1 MPLNQYQLLIGRP
14 ISHKFGA
21 GANGHYQVHIVDD
34 TTDYRLAINVKSAL
48 SPSELLYLIDDNFQ
62 HPILAEI
69 AGLAPGIHPVQS
81 QSGGIALDFI
91 RGNLFDPSKMR
102 ILAADIAGPD
112 NDLNEEI
119 NRHFQRAINDEDA
132 LVYAFGQRWG
142 PEDNKKDKYFGFL
155 PGNGI
160 HDIHMNQGNVG
171 QFVGDDGVWQD
182 GGVLIHN
189 PATNTWT
196 GIFMAFQSQ
205 AWHTNDATGHTIPGT
220 PSGPTGGGTT
230 SGGTTGGGTTG
241 GGATGGGTTGG
252 GTTAGGLDLVVRVIA
267 ALVNPQGADQGLET
281 VTLINTSDAEIDL
294 DGWAIANKVK
304 EKHTLSGK
312 IGAGATMVVKL
323 PANVPLSNQ
332 GGIITLLDK
341 AGLKV
346 HGVQYT
352 KQQADKQGWT
362 LVF

>member
-1 MPLNQYQLLIGRP
+1 M
-14 ISHKFGA
+14 K
-21 GANGHYQVHIVDD
+21 
-34 TTDYRLAINVKSAL
+34 
-48 SPSELLYLIDDNFQ
+48 
-62 HPILAEI
+62 ILA
-69 AGLAPGIHPVQS
+69 G
-81 QSGGIALDFI
+81 
-91 RGNLFDPSKMR
+91 
-102 ILAADIAGPD
+102 DIAGPD

-119 NRHFQRAINDEDA
+119 NRHIQRAITDENA
-132 LVYAFGQRWG
+132 LIYAFGERWG

-182 GGVLIHN
+182 GGLIIHN

-205 AWHTNDATGHTIPGT
+205 AWHTDDVTGHTIPGT
-220 PSGPTGGGTT
+220 PGGPGVGSTGGSGTT
-230 SGGTTGGGTTG
+230 GGAGTTGGGGTPS
-241 GGATGGGTTGG
+241 TGGGTPG
-252 GTTAGGLDLVVRVIA
+252 ALDMVVRIIA
-267 ALVNPQGADQGLET
+267 ALVNPPGADQGLET
-281 VTLINTSDAEIDL
+281 VTLINTSDAEISL

-304 EKHTLSGK
+304 EKHVISGTLA
-312 IGAGATMVVKL
+312 AGATMVVAL

-332 GGIITLLDK
+332 GGIITLLDG
-341 AGLKV
+341 AGLKI

-352 KQQADKQGWT
+352 KQQAEKQGWT

>member
-1 MPLNQYQLLIGRP
+1 MAGLNKYGVLVGRP

-21 GANGHYQVHIVDD
+21 GANGHYQVRVIDD
-34 TTDYRLAINVKSAL
+34 TTDYRIAINVKSAV

-62 HPILAEI
+62 HPLLAQLVTIPTGFHLVEKK
-69 AGLAPGIHPVQS
+69 PGGV
-81 QSGGIALDFI
+81 ALDFI
-91 RGNLFDPSKMR
+91 RGNLFDRTKMK
-102 ILAADIAGPD
+102 ILAGDIAGPD

-119 NRHFQRAINDEDA
+119 NRHIQRAITDEDA
-132 LVYAFGQRWG
+132 LIYAFGERWG
-142 PEDNKKDKYFGFL
+142 PEPTTKDKYFGFL

-171 QFVGDDGVWQD
+171 QFKGDDGVWQD
-182 GGVLIHN
+182 GGLLIRN
-189 PATNTWT
+189 SNGQWT

-205 AWHTNDATGHTIPGT
+205 AWHTDDVTGHTIPGLPPLPPLPPSPGT
-220 PSGPTGGGTT
+220 PTPTPPVTPPVPPT
-230 SGGTTGGGTTG
+230 QPVTPQ
-241 GGATGGGTTGG
+241 
-252 GTTAGGLDLVVRVIA
+252 LDLVVRIVA
-267 ALVNPQGADQGLET
+267 ALVNPSGADQGLES
-281 VTLINTSDAEIDL
+281 VTLINTSDAEIAL

-312 IGAGATMVVKL
+312 IGAGATKVVIL

>member
-1 MPLNQYQLLIGRP
+1 MAGLKKYGVLVGRP

-21 GANGHYQVHIVDD
+21 GANGHYQVRVIDE
-34 TTDYRLAINVKSAL
+34 TTDYRIAINVKSAV

-62 HPILAEI
+62 HPLLAELI
-69 AGLAPGIHPVQS
+69 TIPTGFHLVEKKPGGV
-81 QSGGIALDFI
+81 ALDFI
-91 RGNLFDPSKMR
+91 RGNLFDITKMK
-102 ILAADIAGPD
+102 ILAGDVAGPD
-112 NDLNEEI
+112 NDLNGE
-119 NRHFQRAINDEDA
+119 
-132 LVYAFGQRWG
+132 RWG
-142 PEDNKKDKYFGFL
+142 PEPTTKDKYFGFL

-171 QFVGDDGVWQD
+171 QFKGDDGIWQD
-182 GGVLIHN
+182 GGLLIHN
-189 PATNTWT
+189 PAGNRWT

-205 AWHTNDATGHTIPGT
+205 AWHTDDVTGHTIPGT
-220 PSGPTGGGTT
+220 PAGTGGGTSGGGT
-230 SGGTTGGGTTG
+230 SGGGTTGGGTSGGGTTGGGTTG
-241 GGATGGGTTGG
+241 GGTPGA
-252 GTTAGGLDLVVRVIA
+252 LDFVVRIIA
-267 ALVNPQGADQGLET
+267 ALVNPPGADQGLET
-281 VTLINTSDAEIDL
+281 VTLINTSDAEITL

-312 IGAGATMVVKL
+312 IGAGATKVVTL

-332 GGIITLLDK
+332 GGIITLLD
-341 AGLKV
+341 AGGLKV